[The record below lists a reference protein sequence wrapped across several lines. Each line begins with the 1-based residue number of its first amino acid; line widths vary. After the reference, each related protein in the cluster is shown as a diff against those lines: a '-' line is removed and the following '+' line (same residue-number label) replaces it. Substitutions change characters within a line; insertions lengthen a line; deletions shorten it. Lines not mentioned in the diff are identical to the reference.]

1 MKRTLLLTLLLT
13 FIWGGMMAQTGME
26 IKDDMLYDYTANWK
40 YKLIKAPTQ
49 AEGGEALLA
58 GPCDKDKQ
66 FTDYVRDVLYV
77 AKETPVSGSGYQW
90 KNDYSLTYGFKI
102 TGVADDAFNYNDC
115 GLSSL
120 TLPNG
125 VKTIGRNAFRGCS
138 KLTTLK
144 MPTALET
151 IGDNAFYFCGLTG
164 ELSLE
169 NCSALKSLGTECFQ
183 SCNGITSVVLPA
195 HAVTMAKECFRA
207 CVNLT
212 TVKNVSCLPYY
223 CFSECKALQSV
234 SVLPGFKITT
244 IEDGCFRDC
253 NNLESVSD
261 VSSVETL
268 GGYCFGKCQKLTSI
282 AFWGNNVKIIGYAC
296 FKDCTGLSAVDIPAT
311 VETLGGLS
319 FGDCTNLTTLKFLG
333 NNVKTM
339 GSSCFR
345 GTSVANNLVLPA
357 SLETLGDDAS
367 HGGGDVFRYYNDGCK
382 GVTIPAS
389 VSQIGTLYSTREEAS
404 FIFLGKTPPTLLDGG
419 KVSSKWTFYVPRTS
433 VEAYKAAFPDVNV
446 DAIPNYQYYDCEF
459 SPANSPDA
467 GSIDNKFGTICLPRQ
482 GDYTSGMAKLY
493 TVVGISADN
502 KVQLREV
509 EDGVLRAGVPYIYK
523 TDDSRNKVHVWC
535 SGVAVSE
542 PDNSGLLKSTFTEG
556 SFVPVGAYVLQFTT
570 SGKSIDN
577 KFHIVKSKSFEFTP
591 YRAYLQL
598 PEEVNASALR
608 LDFGEATG
616 IESVATDKHEA
627 DGVVYDLSGRRVQQP
642 RSGFYIKNGKKYII
656 K

>member
-13 FIWGGMMAQTGME
+13 FVWGGMMAQTGMKIE
-26 IKDDMLYDYTANWK
+26 DDMLYDYTTNWK

-49 AEGGEALLA
+49 AGAGEALLA

-66 FTDYVRDVLYV
+66 FTDYVRDFLYV
-77 AKETPVSGSGYQW
+77 ARETTVSGSGYQW
-90 KNDYSLTYGFKI
+90 KNDYSFIYGYKI
-102 TGVADDAFNYNDC
+102 TGVADEAFKNC

-120 TLPNG
+120 TLPDG
-125 VKTIGRNAFRGCS
+125 VKTIGRNTFYGCS

-144 MPTALET
+144 MPTALEK
-151 IGDNAFYFCGLTG
+151 IGDNAFYSCGLTD

-169 NCSALKSLGTECFQ
+169 NCSALKSLGKECFQ

-195 HAVTMAKECFRA
+195 HAVAMAKECFRA
-207 CVNLT
+207 CGKLT

-234 SVLPGFKITT
+234 SVLSGIKIDT
-244 IEDGCFRDC
+244 IENGCFRYCD
-253 NNLESVSD
+253 NLESVSD
-261 VSSVETL
+261 VSSVVTL
-268 GGYCFGKCQKLTSI
+268 GEYCFGKCQKLTSI
-282 AFWGNNVKIIGYAC
+282 AFLGNKVKIIGYGC
-296 FKDCTGLSAVDIPAT
+296 FKDCTGLSSVDIPAT

-319 FGDCTNLTTLKFLG
+319 FGDCTNLTTLNFLG

-367 HGGGDVFRYYNDGCK
+367 HGGGDVFRFINYKDGCK

-389 VSQIGTLYSTREEAS
+389 VSQIGTLYSTRYEAS

-419 KVSSKWTFYVPRTS
+419 EVGSKWTFYVPRTS

-446 DAIPNYQYYDCEF
+446 DVISCNSDYEF
-459 SPANSPDA
+459 SPANISASARED
-467 GSIDNKFGTICLPRQ
+467 KFGTICLPRQ
-482 GDYTSGMAKLY
+482 GDYTVNMAKLY

-502 KVQLREV
+502 KLQLREV
-509 EDGVLRAGVPYIYK
+509 EDGVLRAGIPYIYK
-523 TDDSRNKVHVWC
+523 INAGYSSVRVWY

-542 PDNSGLLKSTFTEG
+542 PNNSGLLKSTFKDG
-556 SFVPVGAYVLQFTT
+556 SFVPEGAYVLQFTT
-570 SGKSIDN
+570 SGKGIDN
-577 KFHIVKSKSFEFTP
+577 KFHVVKSKSFPFTP

-598 PEEVNASALR
+598 PEEMEVSALTFD
-608 LDFGEATG
+608 LGEATG
-616 IESVATDKHEA
+616 IESVVTDKRET
-627 DGVVYDLSGRRVQQP
+627 DGAVYDLSGRRVQQP